1 MDFSDAANPVV
12 IAYFDRGPIFEDIL
26 ISGGYWATYYYK
38 GFIYGT
44 EIARGLDVFRLI
56 PSEYLS
62 EEEIAAAAN
71 AYPAVGPDV
80 FNPQQQVPM
89 TWSN

>member
-1 MDFSDAANPVV
+1 M
-12 IAYFDRGPIFEDIL
+12 
-26 ISGGYWATYYYK
+26 
-38 GFIYGT
+38 
-44 EIARGLDVFRLI
+44 FRLI